1 MSSVAALLPAWNAAG
16 FIGPTLECLSAQTH
30 ADFRVVVS
38 VDLCDDG
45 TAELCEAHARRDA
58 RFRVVRQSRRM
69 GYVGNCNAL
78 LALADADH
86 ALFAFH
92 DDLLAPDYVAR
103 LSGLLDE
110 RPGAVMAFSDM
121 LLTHADGRRQ
131 HRRLAELDGLDD
143 PVRRGLVML
152 SGRCLWWV
160 PNRGVFRL
168 DRARAIGGLKT
179 HGAGEF
185 SADWPWLFH
194 MSLLGEFVRLPEVL
208 CHKFYK
214 PGSLSRTW
222 AYTPEQAFEV
232 RCACMRELWD
242 SGLSSEQKM
251 RIAVPLMRW
260 LAGHRPAGAVAAGD
274 PGQAP

>member
-1 MSSVAALLPAWNAAG
+1 MSTVTALLPAWNAAQ
-16 FIGPTLECLSAQTH
+16 FIQPTLDCLSAQTH
-30 ADFRVVVS
+30 RELRVIVS

-45 TAELCEAHARRDA
+45 TAEICDAHAARDA
-58 RFRVVRQSRRM
+58 RFRVVRQERRL

-78 LALADADH
+78 LDLADSDH

-92 DDLLAPDYVAR
+92 DDLLAPAYVAR
-103 LSGLLDE
+103 LSAALDAT
-110 RPGAVMAFSDM
+110 PAAVLAFSEM

-131 HRRLAELDGLDD
+131 RPLFTELDGVSDR
-143 PVRRGLVML
+143 VKRGLIVL
-152 SGRCLWWV
+152 AGRNNWWV

-168 DRARAIGGLKT
+168 DRVRRIGGLKT

-194 MSLLGEFVRLPEVL
+194 MSLLGEFVRVPELL

-214 PGSLSRTW
+214 KGSLSRSW
-222 AYTPEQAFEV
+222 AFTREQFFEV

-242 SGLSSEQKM
+242 SELTGEEKL
-251 RIAVPLMRW
+251 RIALPLARA
-260 LAGHRPAGAVAAGD
+260 LVTLRQARAGARE
-274 PGQAP
+274 